1 MNTQMKEK
9 TANLEF
15 EIVRKPHCIVEF
27 KIESNPELA
36 LKAEEQAARAIA
48 KEVSIP
54 GFRKGKAPSNLIRK
68 NYGKALTDEAKK
80 KLTKLAYEEVQEKAK
95 IAPHSRDSQIQ
106 FDMEN
111 FSTTEKLLFSI
122 SFETEP
128 EVPEIKT
135 DAMKFEK
142 VERTE
147 ITEEKVD
154 AGLNEILLVFA
165 DWKEVTDRG
174 VQDND
179 YILVDIEDLEQNP
192 PEKVFNSIRLEVK
205 EKKIAKWIR
214 DLALGLK
221 TGEVKEGVSEPDEH
235 LSDEEKKDFK
245 EKKVRLTVKC
255 IEEAHLPEVNDELC
269 KRVGA
274 KDPEAFRAHIKSV
287 LLRHAEENATKKERE
302 QVEKLLVESFLFDT
316 PQTLTQK
323 ETHYRLRSLLSDPK
337 FLKEWQA
344 MSEEERKKAVDDLRD
359 EAERA
364 IRLFY
369 LCREVI
375 KNQNIKISD
384 QEIAQALAHTPKE
397 NREEEEALVYSRL
410 TMEKAQDYLIKK
422 LST

>member
-1 MNTQMKEK
+1 MSTQTKQK
-9 TANLEF
+9 TENLEF
-15 EIVRKPHCIVEF
+15 ETHRKPHCIVEF
-27 KIESNPELA
+27 KIESKPALA
-36 LKAEEQAARAIA
+36 IKAEEQAARAIA

-68 NYGKALTDEAKK
+68 NYAKALEEEAKK
-80 KLTKLAYEEVQEKAK
+80 KLTKLAYEEVQAIAK

-106 FDMEN
+106 FNMEN
-111 FSTTEKLLFSI
+111 FSLDENLQFSI

-128 EVPEIKT
+128 QVPEIKT
-135 DAMKFEK
+135 ESMKFKKE
-142 VERTE
+142 ERAE

-154 AGLNEILLVFA
+154 AGLNEILLVYA

-179 YILVDIEDLEQNP
+179 YILVDIEDLEKNP

-205 EKKIAKWIR
+205 EKKMAKWIR

-221 TGEVKEGVSEPDEH
+221 TGDAKEGVSAPDEH
-235 LSDEEKKDFK
+235 LTDEEKKDFK
-245 EKKVRLTVKC
+245 AKKVRLTVKR
-255 IEEAHLPEVNDELC
+255 IEEAHLPAVDEEFC
-269 KRVGA
+269 KKVGA
-274 KDPEAFRAHIKSV
+274 KDPEAFRNHIKEV
-287 LLRHAEENATKKERE
+287 LIRHSEENAVKKDRE
-302 QVEKLLVESFLFDT
+302 QISKLLVETFPFET

-344 MSEEERKKAVDDLRD
+344 MSEEERKKAVDDLKE

-375 KNQNIKISD
+375 KKENIKISD
-384 QEIAQALAHTPKE
+384 EEIAQALSHAPKE
-397 NREEEEALVYSRL
+397 NLEEEEALIYSRL
-410 TMEKAQDYLIKK
+410 TMEKAQDHLVKI
-422 LST
+422 LSA